1 MTVKQWQRRPSTFA
15 RQALGVYAALV
26 VYGSLY
32 PFSGWRS
39 LGLGPFAYLTDPLP
53 QYLTAFDVVTN
64 VLGYMPFGALVVL
77 ALYPRWRSGI
87 AVGAAFL
94 GGALLSGSME
104 AIQTY
109 LPTRVASN
117 LDLAAN
123 ALGALLGA
131 VLTAPATSMLLDRG
145 LLRRIRFTWFE
156 RDAAY
161 VLGLSAL
168 WPFATMFPAP
178 FLFALGDLPR
188 VLWDGLDPSMQDAI
202 LAWVPAA
209 WDIGSWLDDFGN
221 LLPDDAWEALIT
233 SCNLYAALVLA
244 TLRMRQRAPRMRL
257 MLGLLAATLGAKAGA
272 SFLQSRAGLTF
283 DWATD
288 GALEGIAIGA
298 AGRDAHAC
306 SAARAAR
313 GARGRDARR
322 RARAGER
329 AAGESVLRHRAR
341 RLAARALSPL
351 QRTVALARVDLAV
364 CGARLARVGR
374 GARVARAAPRRR
386 FPPVA
391 IIDRHTFLPMLM
403 DSFYKYHVFFCL
415 NQREPDAPRPSCANC
430 NAQAMQEHA
439 KKRVKKLGLAGE
451 GKVRINKAGCLD
463 RCELG
468 PTLVVYP
475 EGTWYT
481 YVDETDIDE
490 IVDSHLANGK
500 IVERLLIDQPA

>member
-32 PFSGWRS
+32 PFTGWRS

-257 MLGLLAATLGAKAGA
+257 MFGLLAATLGAKAGA

-298 AGRDAHAC
+298 L
-306 SAARAAR
+306 AAMLTLALPRALRAALAGVTLIVALVLVNVLPVNPYFDIVLADWR
-313 GARGRDARR
+313 QGRYLHFNGLLHWLAWIWPYAALGWLASVAERAWLARR
-322 RARAGER
+322 RG
-329 AAGESVLRHRAR
+329 G
-341 RLAARALSPL
+341 
-351 QRTVALARVDLAV
+351 
-364 CGARLARVGR
+364 
-374 GARVARAAPRRR
+374 
-386 FPPVA
+386 
-391 IIDRHTFLPMLM
+391 
-403 DSFYKYHVFFCL
+403 
-415 NQREPDAPRPSCANC
+415 
-430 NAQAMQEHA
+430 
-439 KKRVKKLGLAGE
+439 
-451 GKVRINKAGCLD
+451 
-463 RCELG
+463 
-468 PTLVVYP
+468 
-475 EGTWYT
+475 
-481 YVDETDIDE
+481 
-490 IVDSHLANGK
+490 DSHRSL
-500 IVERLLIDQPA
+500 

>member
-77 ALYPRWRSGI
+77 ALYPRWRGAL

-94 GGALLSGSME
+94 GGALLSGAME

-145 LLRRIRFTWFE
+145 LLRRIRFIWFE

-188 VLWDGLDPSMQDAI
+188 VLWDGARSVDAGRDPRLGARRVGYRKLAGRFRQPAARRRVGSADHVVQPVRGARARDVAHAPARPAHAADARTARRDARRKGGRI
-202 LAWVPAA
+202 VPAIA
-209 WDIGSWLDDFGN
+209 RG
-221 LLPDDAWEALIT
+221 PD
-233 SCNLYAALVLA
+233 V
-244 TLRMRQRAPRMRL
+244 RL
-257 MLGLLAATLGAKAGA
+257 GDRR
-272 SFLQSRAGLTF
+272 RAGRHR
-283 DWATD
+283 DRRS
-288 GALEGIAIGA
+288 
-298 AGRDAHAC
+298 GRDAHAC

-313 GARGRDARR
+313 GARGRDARSSR
-322 RARAGER
+322 
-329 AAGESVLRHRAR
+329 
-341 RLAARALSPL
+341 
-351 QRTVALARVDLAV
+351 
-364 CGARLARVGR
+364 
-374 GARVARAAPRRR
+374 
-386 FPPVA
+386 
-391 IIDRHTFLPMLM
+391 
-403 DSFYKYHVFFCL
+403 
-415 NQREPDAPRPSCANC
+415 SC
-430 NAQAMQEHA
+430 
-439 KKRVKKLGLAGE
+439 
-451 GKVRINKAGCLD
+451 
-463 RCELG
+463 
-468 PTLVVYP
+468 
-475 EGTWYT
+475 
-481 YVDETDIDE
+481 
-490 IVDSHLANGK
+490 S
-500 IVERLLIDQPA
+500 